1 MAPTNGGAPFILLLA
16 KPFSFHRAFWPEA
29 IYGRSGL
36 QFSENQHSVLRTR
49 PRVSQPPHSRRYSW
63 KTFVS
68 PPAFRC
74 EVEQNHSH
82 ASPLN
87 TVPRG
92 QCLLNSYMA
101 LNPLSAATPTGNN
114 HHCECFAPFFW
125 SDLFNPYPTAVMTP
139 DRPI

>member
-1 MAPTNGGAPFILLLA
+1 MDNPTQNGGAPFILLFA
-16 KPFSFHRAFWPEA
+16 KPFSSHRAFWPEA
-29 IYGRSGL
+29 IYGRSRL
-36 QFSENQHSVLRTR
+36 QFSENQHAVLRTR
-49 PRVSQPPHSRRYSW
+49 PPV
-63 KTFVS
+63 
-68 PPAFRC
+68 RC
-74 EVEQNHSH
+74 EVEQNHLQ

-114 HHCECFAPFFW
+114 HHCECFAPLFW
-125 SDLFNPYPTAVMTP
+125 SDLFHPYPTAVMTP